1 MNNNVIDINDVTC
14 LIDGD
19 RILDSVSLAV
29 SKGERVSILGPNGA
43 GKSTLLRCVMR
54 ILPVSSGSIS
64 IYGTDTLRMRRK
76 QLAARIGYVPQRH
89 AGSCPFTV
97 GEYVLLGRYPHLS
110 PFSFAG
116 DRDREVAMKAL
127 ERTGMIDF
135 SERSFDTL
143 SGGER
148 QMVQIAAVMAQGAEV
163 LLLDEPSVYLDPGHR
178 SGLMK
183 LLAALNSEEGMAIV
197 TVTHD
202 INEAILSGGKMAMI
216 REGKIIFTG
225 DPELAISS
233 GKLEE
238 LFEKEF
244 VYCEHPVTGD
254 AMVLPDG
261 RWENE

>member
-1 MNNNVIDINDVTC
+1 VNKKLIDITEVSC
-14 LIDGD
+14 IIGGD
-19 RILDSVSLAV
+19 RILDSVSLVV
-29 SKGERVSILGPNGA
+29 SRGERVSILGPNGA

-54 ILPVSSGSIS
+54 ILPISSGSIS
-64 IYGTDTLRMRRK
+64 IDGTDTLRMRRK
-76 QLAARIGYVPQRH
+76 QLAGRVGYVPQYH
-89 AGSCPFTV
+89 GGSCPFTV
-97 GEYVLLGRYPHLS
+97 DEYVLLGRYPHLS
-110 PFSFAG
+110 PFSMAG
-116 DRDREVAMKAL
+116 DKDREIAMKAL
-127 ERTGMIDF
+127 ERTGMKNF

-148 QMVQIAAVMAQGAEV
+148 QMVQIAAVLAQGAEV

-178 SGLMK
+178 SGLMD
-183 LLAALNSEEGMAIV
+183 LLATLNSEEAMAIV

-202 INEAILSGGKMAMI
+202 INESILSGGKMVMI

-225 DPELAISS
+225 EPGLAITA

-238 LFEKEF
+238 LFGKQF

-261 RWENE
+261 RSVNE

>member
-1 MNNNVIDINDVTC
+1 MNKSVININDVTC
-14 LIDGD
+14 FIGVD
-19 RILDSVSLAV
+19 RILDSVSFDV
-29 SKGERVSILGPNGA
+29 SRGERVSILGPNGA

-64 IYGTDTLRMRRK
+64 IDGTDTLRMPRK
-76 QLAARIGYVPQRH
+76 KLASRVGYVPQH
-89 AGSCPFTV
+89 QGGSCPFSV
-97 GEYVLLGRYPHLS
+97 EEYVLLGRYPHLS

-116 DRDREVAMKAL
+116 DKDRDVAMKAL
-127 ERTGMIDF
+127 ERTGMGNF

-148 QMVQIAAVMAQGAEV
+148 QMVQIAAVMAQGVEV

-183 LLAALNSEEGMAIV
+183 LLSALNSEEGMAIV
-197 TVTHD
+197 TVTHN
-202 INEAILSGGKMAMI
+202 INEAILSGGKMIML

-225 DPELAISS
+225 EPGLAISS

-238 LFEKEF
+238 LFGKQF

-261 RWENE
+261 RWGNE